1 MSPPL
6 RLKRL
11 LAVRRVRLQAAARR
25 LGDAAKTLALLQQTH
40 LRIDRLRDELGQ
52 PVQMVAAYGAKATA
66 AAREMLGTANLR
78 QTQRIVS
85 ADRVHQ
91 TEVATVAADRAA
103 TDVVAQAVERQAL
116 LPIDY
121 RINLP
126 PKPRRTR

>member
-91 TEVATVAADRAA
+91 TEAATVAADRAA
-103 TDVVAQAVERQAL
+103 SDVVAQAVERQAL
-116 LPIDY
+116 LPIDH